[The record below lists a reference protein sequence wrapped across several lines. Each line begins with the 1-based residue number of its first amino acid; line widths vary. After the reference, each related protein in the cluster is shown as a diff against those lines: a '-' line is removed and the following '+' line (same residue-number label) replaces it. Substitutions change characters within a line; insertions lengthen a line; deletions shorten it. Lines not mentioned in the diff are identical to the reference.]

1 MAIGILVIL
10 LAAVALVTLLLGVL
24 LFALPSPRVNTVLLC
39 LTALWGIVVVSMLA
53 SSFPSNCHLEIFLS
67 WCLLL
72 PGAAGLALRFFSRG
86 RGLLCRALVLA
97 PAALGA
103 VFLILG

>member
-67 WCLLL
+67 WCLL

-97 PAALGA
+97 PAVLGT